1 MAHKRFKCEE
11 FPHSESKEMEKKT
24 KDELDT
30 MRSKLQEIQSILNA
44 EKALLS
50 SETISKTNKRPFT
63 ERETV
68 QSDQSYKLR
77 IISGQTVTGSLS
89 DASAFRKVEL
99 QKKVLPLCSSP
110 CSGKYFKMSE
120 PKDLNLCLQGAGFQ
134 GQPMQSMSSK
144 DSLNT
149 RKHYTLSQPDSQ
161 EVSSSSRSAAVSDPW
176 RRYFLAE
183 RLNAGIPFMKSS
195 NPMVEKILHNTSPVS
210 VTSPMN
216 AMILSQNWCAK
227 CNASF
232 RMTSDLVYHMRSHHK
247 RDFDPVKKKRDD
259 KLRCN
264 ICQETFRERHHLTRH
279 MTSHV

>member
-1 MAHKRFKCEE
+1 
-11 FPHSESKEMEKKT
+11 MEKKT

-279 MTSHV
+279 MTSHA